1 METTMRKM
9 TQVNE
14 EGIEM
19 DVDFQVE
26 YEPTYPCARCSEQTA
41 ELVKVALH
49 SYCPACALDITSRAV
64 EMVS

>member
-26 YEPTYPCARCSEQTA
+26 YEPTYPCARCSWQTA
-41 ELVKVALH
+41 ELIKVALH

-64 EMVS
+64 EIVS